1 MFAVACVHVCCRMFW
16 PGSAEQSCEMDISND
31 YSASMRLS

>member
-1 MFAVACVHVCCRMFW
+1 MFVVACVDRMFW
-16 PGSAEQSCEMDISND
+16 PGSAEQSCEMDIPND